1 MPSAKQKVTHRPRR
15 LPQRTCVSCG
25 TVSAKRQF
33 VRIVR
38 SPEGTVRPDPTGKK
52 PGRGAYLCSD
62 QACWANA
69 VKKKRLERSL
79 KVSLS
84 AQDIEELTAFA
95 TTLAPVVAGGSEVG

>member
-1 MPSAKQKVTHRPRR
+1 MPSTAQRTANRPRR

-52 PGRGAYLCSD
+52 PGRGAYLCAEP
-62 QACWANA
+62 ACWENA

-84 AQDIEELTAFA
+84 AQDIEEITAFA
-95 TTLAPVVAGGSEVG
+95 TTLAPVVAGGSEAG